1 MEHLGRRT
9 CGACRR
15 VLPLKRAQRRER
27 DGRRFLGTTGAS
39 WFSSIV
45 PNQLV
50 GNPQIAS
57 SKESPTAKLH

>member
-9 CGACRR
+9 CGTCRR
-15 VLPLKRAQRRER
+15 VLALKRAQRREH

-39 WFSSIV
+39 WFSFIV
-45 PNQLV
+45 PDQLV
-50 GNPQIAS
+50 GKPQIAS